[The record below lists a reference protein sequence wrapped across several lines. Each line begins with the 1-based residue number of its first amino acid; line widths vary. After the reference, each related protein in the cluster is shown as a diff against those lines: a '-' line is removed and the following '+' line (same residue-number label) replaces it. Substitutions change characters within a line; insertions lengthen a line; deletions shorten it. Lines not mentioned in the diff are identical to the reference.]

1 MSIFNSLLLFVAILA
16 IVFWYIVIER
26 FTMDFRTRT
35 EELSKIDFGLKAFF
49 TAAVKAPS
57 EGSSIRV
64 KEGLI
69 AEINDGK
76 ITSESRVTRALT
88 REL

>member
-1 MSIFNSLLLFVAILA
+1 MTIFNSLLLLTAILA
-16 IVFWYIVIER
+16 IVFWYIVLER
-26 FTMDFRTRT
+26 FTFNFRTRT

-49 TAAVKAPS
+49 SAAVKAPS
-57 EGSSIRV
+57 EGSSILV

-69 AEINDGK
+69 AEIDDGK
-76 ITSESRVTRALT
+76 ITSASRVTRALT